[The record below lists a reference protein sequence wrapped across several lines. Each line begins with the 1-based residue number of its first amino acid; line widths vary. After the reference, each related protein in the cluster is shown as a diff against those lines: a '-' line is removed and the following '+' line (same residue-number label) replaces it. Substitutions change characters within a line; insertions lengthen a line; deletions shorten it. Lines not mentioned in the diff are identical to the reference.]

1 MNVFEILEI
10 SPTDDKREIKKAYAR
25 LVKKYHPEE
34 HPQEWKNIHDAYLAA
49 LKMSDCSAGI
59 PSQTISV
66 SVPDIKKP
74 EERVI
79 EEKQDSLQ
87 DEIDKHLQRIH
98 ELEQQRERQQEEP
111 ENEKQGS
118 LQDEINKHLQ
128 RIHELEQE
136 KREAPE
142 DKMEDIFD
150 RIDEFA
156 EAARENSQKEL
167 QELLQAAM
175 KETELIS
182 KKKHLSTKK
191 WKEFFQKEEYQS
203 VIRQGEF
210 LYDLADK
217 LYRHT
222 MDWELYSFLKNQ
234 LYEIRQYNAN
244 VNEIPKK
251 RGTYDAYQMVD
262 MRLTS
267 ACRGT
272 GTSSQNES
280 ISRKELS
287 RSLMIILLTF
297 CMVLYLSKRSDDSEN
312 KKREQM
318 IIDEKANYIEIIN
331 QENYAEQILRTI
343 DLLTDEQQKKLL
355 QSGQQI
361 ADGIYILGSVND
373 VPDLLT
379 KLVSDQE
386 MQTQENNIE
395 ISSYTVKQISDIPT
409 GINVNTG
416 FTEISAKSYAF
427 SISTKEEEDIIIYCD
442 PQILT
447 GQEKATIYY
456 YDQTCYAKYQNST
469 EQEAGIT
476 VGQRSVY
483 DINGY
488 QVFHLVTGT
497 KPKTIYVVPAE

>member
-49 LKMSDCSAGI
+49 LKMSDRSAGI
-59 PSQTISV
+59 PSQAISV
-66 SVPDIKKP
+66 PMPDIKKT
-74 EERVI
+74 EERAV
-79 EEKQDSLQ
+79 EESENEKQDSLQ
-87 DEIDKHLQRIH
+87 DNID
-98 ELEQQRERQQEEP
+98 
-111 ENEKQGS
+111 
-118 LQDEINKHLQ
+118 KHLQ

-136 KREAPE
+136 KREDPE
-142 DKMEDIFD
+142 DKMENIFN

-156 EAARENSQKEL
+156 EAARENSKKGL

-234 LYEIRQYNAN
+234 LYEIRQYNVN

-287 RSLMIILLTF
+287 RSLMIILLAF
-297 CMVLYLSKRSDDSEN
+297 CMILYISKRYDKLEEEKWEQTLISE
-312 KKREQM
+312 KV
-318 IIDEKANYIEIIN
+318 NYTEIIN
-331 QENYAEQILRTI
+331 QEDYVEIVLRTMY
-343 DLLTDEQQKKLL
+343 LLTDEQQKKLL

-361 ADGIYILGSVND
+361 ADGIYVLGSVDDMYDILIN
-373 VPDLLT
+373 
-379 KLVSDQE
+379 LVSDQE
-386 MQTQENNIE
+386 IQTQENNIK
-395 ISSYTVKQISDIPT
+395 ISSYTVKPISDSSSIISTDKDFLIIPK
-409 GINVNTG
+409 
-416 FTEISAKSYAF
+416 ESYAF
-427 SISTKEEEDIIIYCD
+427 SINAEEKKDIIIYCD
-442 PQILT
+442 PEILT

-456 YDQTCYAKYQNST
+456 YDHYHDDRAYYVKYRNSVKR
-469 EQEAGIT
+469 EPESIS
-476 VGQRSVY
+476 GQRSVY
-483 DINGY
+483 EINGY
-488 QVFHLVTGT
+488 QVFYLTTGT
-497 KPKTIYVVPAE
+497 EQTIIPETIYVVPVEQTS